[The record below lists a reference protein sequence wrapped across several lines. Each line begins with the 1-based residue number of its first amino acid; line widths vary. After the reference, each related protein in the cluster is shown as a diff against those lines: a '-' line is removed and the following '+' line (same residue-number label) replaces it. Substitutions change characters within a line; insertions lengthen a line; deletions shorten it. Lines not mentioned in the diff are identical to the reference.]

1 MCYKS
6 ENALRKQ
13 KLCHSS
19 FYPMCVENVV
29 WPKMKG
35 ENFCKVWMG
44 WRAMEMRCEE
54 KYVDV
59 KTSIN
64 ARAYLKM
71 K

>member
-1 MCYKS
+1 
-6 ENALRKQ
+6 
-13 KLCHSS
+13 
-19 FYPMCVENVV
+19 MCVENVV

-64 ARAYLKM
+64 ARA
-71 K
+71 